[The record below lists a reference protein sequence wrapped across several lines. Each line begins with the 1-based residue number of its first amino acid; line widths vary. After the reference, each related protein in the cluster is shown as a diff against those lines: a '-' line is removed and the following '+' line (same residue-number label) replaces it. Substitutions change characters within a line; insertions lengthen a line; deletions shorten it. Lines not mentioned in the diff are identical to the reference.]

1 MEKQIMTDSR
11 FLEIIM
17 QIVNSQTLYC
27 KGGIGQPLYKA
38 NQDRLINQ
46 YAYNKNRASQIRSK
60 DKNTFAVDCVGM
72 VKTVLWG
79 WNGNTGATYGGAKYT
94 SNGVPDVTEGG
105 MLNLCYD
112 VSTDFSKI
120 KPGEFVWIQGHCGV
134 YIGDNLVAE
143 STPKWKNGA
152 QLSGINGR
160 TYEGRSRNWTKHG
173 KLPWI
178 AYSGQV
184 APVQPVTKNLD
195 AVALDVYKGKYGNE
209 PKRSQ
214 KLKAEGYTA
223 AEIKKIRTKV
233 DALCKGS
240 TTVPKDDAAIY
251 YTVKAG
257 DTLTAIARRNGT
269 TILKIL
275 EMNKDIKDPNKIY
288 VGQKIRV
295 K

>member
-1 MEKQIMTDSR
+1 MANQIMTDSR
-11 FLEIIM
+11 FIEIIM
-17 QIVNSQTLYC
+17 QLVNSQTLYC

-46 YAYNKNRASQIRSK
+46 YTYNKNRASQIHSK

-94 SNGVPDVTEGG
+94 SNGVPDVIEGG

-120 KPGEFVWIQGHCGV
+120 KPGEFVWLQGHCGV
-134 YIGDNLVAE
+134 YIGENLVAE

-184 APVQPVTKNLD
+184 APVQQQKNLD
-195 AVALDVYKGKYGNE
+195 EVALQVYKGKYGNN
-209 PKRSQ
+209 PGRTQ
-214 KLKAEGYTA
+214 KLKAEGFTDS
-223 AEIKKIRTKV
+223 EIKTIQSKV
-233 DALCKGS
+233 NQLAAAK
-240 TTVPKDDAAIY
+240 TTVPADNAIY

-269 TILKIL
+269 TILAILQLNPKIV
-275 EMNKDIKDPNKIY
+275 NPDKIC
-288 VGQKIRV
+288 VGDKIRV